1 MKSSDLTTDAVL
13 ALRSLNDA
21 EELKAFNSKRAA
33 RGLKPVTQEEFDEL
47 SLKITQMWANQPATI
62 VH

>member
-1 MKSSDLTTDAVL
+1 MKSSDLTKDAVL
-13 ALRSLNDA
+13 ALNSLNDA

-47 SLKITQMWANQPATI
+47 SLKITQVWANQTATV